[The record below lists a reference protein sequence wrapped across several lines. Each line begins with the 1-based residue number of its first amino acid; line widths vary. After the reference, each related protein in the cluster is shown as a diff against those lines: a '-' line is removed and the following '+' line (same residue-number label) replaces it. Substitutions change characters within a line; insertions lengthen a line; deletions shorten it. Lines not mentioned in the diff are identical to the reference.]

1 MKFGKFSVQ
10 QIIQNAA
17 CGLFC
22 FEIKTKS
29 EYGQLRQAAVKIVG
43 KQDPQDAEYLMKALH
58 LTAAQADLV
67 CNHIGCSDDDEEEY
81 KAKHRGEM
89 CVIDNNKVE
98 FIKVDMIRS
107 TERLSVETSS
117 EEIKKLYKIA

>member
-29 EYGQLRQAAVKIVG
+29 EYSQLRQAAVKV
-43 KQDPQDAEYLMKALH
+43 
-58 LTAAQADLV
+58 DLELV
-67 CNHIGCSDDDEEEY
+67 
-81 KAKHRGEM
+81 
-89 CVIDNNKVE
+89 
-98 FIKVDMIRS
+98 
-107 TERLSVETSS
+107 
-117 EEIKKLYKIA
+117 KK